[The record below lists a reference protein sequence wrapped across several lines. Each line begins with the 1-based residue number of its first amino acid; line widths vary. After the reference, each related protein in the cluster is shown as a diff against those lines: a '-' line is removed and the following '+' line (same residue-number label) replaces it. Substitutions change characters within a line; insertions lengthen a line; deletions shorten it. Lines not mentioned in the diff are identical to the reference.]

1 MNRIEDYH
9 SNVSSTYL
17 TDESGIT
24 GTAKAIFFPETQ
36 KELQDIVAFAR
47 QEHQH
52 VVIQGARTG
61 FNAGAVPD
69 GGFIVN
75 LSKMSAVTGFRY
87 DEQRQEG
94 MITVQAGC
102 TLEQIHIALQRK
114 QLDIKDWDAESQNH
128 WKYYKNSRKTL
139 CFFPNPTETSA
150 TIGGVTATGA
160 GGSYADSMGKVSEHI
175 ESILLLLSNGRFL
188 HLQKSMQLKDLLGA
202 SGIDGEPLMEQDAIS
217 CVCGSEG
224 TLGII
229 VEITLRLHL
238 KPEATY
244 GLLSFHNSMGQAAN
258 YFNVLKETAHKE
270 KIQILA
276 ADWFDQSCDH
286 FLQNLD
292 RRTEQL
298 SHLPNFPA
306 NANAAIWLEFSGD
319 EDAIYPFFEAAMTF
333 LESDGSFADNAL
345 AATEV
350 RDMERLGSF
359 RHAVTEAVNL
369 AKTEN
374 PPRMI
379 DWIALTDQWSRI
391 AHMVKEFLNR
401 NEIPYVMMGHVGDGR
416 TSLRFLQMSEDKES
430 GIISEL
436 TKLLLRNECICSQE
450 HGYGRLKRDL
460 FAEMQ
465 PEIYEKWKKI
475 REKFDEIGLLNPGV
489 MTI

>member
-150 TIGGVTATGA
+150 TIGELQRLVQEDRMPIPWGKYPNILNPFCFYCPTGA
-160 GGSYADSMGKVSEHI
+160 FYICRKA
-175 ESILLLLSNGRFL
+175 
-188 HLQKSMQLKDLLGA
+188 
-202 SGIDGEPLMEQDAIS
+202 
-217 CVCGSEG
+217 C
-224 TLGII
+224 
-229 VEITLRLHL
+229 
-238 KPEATY
+238 
-244 GLLSFHNSMGQAAN
+244 
-258 YFNVLKETAHKE
+258 
-270 KIQILA
+270 
-276 ADWFDQSCDH
+276 
-286 FLQNLD
+286 
-292 RRTEQL
+292 
-298 SHLPNFPA
+298 
-306 NANAAIWLEFSGD
+306 
-319 EDAIYPFFEAAMTF
+319 
-333 LESDGSFADNAL
+333 
-345 AATEV
+345 
-350 RDMERLGSF
+350 
-359 RHAVTEAVNL
+359 
-369 AKTEN
+369 
-374 PPRMI
+374 
-379 DWIALTDQWSRI
+379 
-391 AHMVKEFLNR
+391 
-401 NEIPYVMMGHVGDGR
+401 
-416 TSLRFLQMSEDKES
+416 SLRIYWVPL
-430 GIISEL
+430 GL
-436 TKLLLRNECICSQE
+436 TGSL
-450 HGYGRLKRDL
+450 
-460 FAEMQ
+460 
-465 PEIYEKWKKI
+465 
-475 REKFDEIGLLNPGV
+475 
-489 MTI
+489 